1 MPQQSFT
8 SLNPCGLRRHVL
20 HVDSRSRTG
29 YGEADDATT
38 PSSYKVIVPL
48 IGNIK
53 QVRLLIA
60 EIPGSG
66 YQIDTPAIPTFNSGP
81 VTIHETETTLA
92 AALQTVIR
100 ALSDLT
106 TVTASTFPLILA
118 LGEHILS

>member
-1 MPQQSFT
+1 
-8 SLNPCGLRRHVL
+8 L

-53 QVRLLIA
+53 QVRLLTA

-66 YQIDTPAIPTFNSGP
+66 YQIDTPYNFNFQLR
-81 VTIHETETTLA
+81 TDTAH
-92 AALQTVIR
+92 
-100 ALSDLT
+100 SDH
-106 TVTASTFPLILA
+106 P
-118 LGEHILS
+118 